1 METSTQ
7 YRQFAGEC
15 DRMAKQ
21 ADTERQRDILRE
33 NGENRQKTLIEGVNA
48 SLRLAFQ
55 SLSLDLQP
63 SATRP
68 GPYAIVPPWRA
79 RP

>member
-33 NGENRQKTLIEGVNA
+33 MAEEWRK
-48 SLRLAFQ
+48 LAEDADRRGQ
-55 SLSLDLQP
+55 
-63 SATRP
+63 R
-68 GPYAIVPPWRA
+68 
-79 RP
+79 

>member
-21 ADTERQRDILRE
+21 ADTDRQRDILRE
-33 NGENRQKTLIEGVNA
+33 MAKEWRK
-48 SLRLAFQ
+48 LAEDADRRDQ
-55 SLSLDLQP
+55 
-63 SATRP
+63 R
-68 GPYAIVPPWRA
+68 
-79 RP
+79 